1 MPASTDTFDWSSLIS
16 PAVGA
21 LGTIYAANNAANTQQ
36 SIANQSTLAGQQ
48 AAQLAQFR
56 PIGVTSRFG
65 QSGFQYDPSGQLT
78 GAGYQVAPD
87 IAAQREALLGM
98 SGGALTQAQAAQGYQ
113 PQLAQGAQGLFNLGQ
128 QYIAQSPQA
137 AATDWMANQN
147 ALLRPGQEQA
157 YAQTQQGLFNSGRG
171 GLSVAQGGNLGA
183 ANPEQQAYYNALA
196 QQQAGLAAQAQQQGQ
211 QQATFGAGLMGA
223 GTGLLSG
230 GYNLQNTALTPY
242 TNYLAGAQ
250 TLEGLGQQAL
260 TQGASLGSSQATAG
274 ANAGNALL
282 SGVRNAQGPLTTGAA
297 GTTAATTGAIAG
309 LTDPIAALIASL
321 TRPATN
327 TGTTLTQQQ
336 YANISG
342 Y

>member
-1 MPASTDTFDWSSLIS
+1 MAEFDWTSLLA
-16 PAVGA
+16 PTVGA
-21 LGTIYAANNAANTQQ
+21 LGTAYAANNAASAQQ
-36 SIANQSTLAGQQ
+36 NIANQSTAAAQQ
-48 AAQLAQFR
+48 AAQMAQFR
-56 PIGVTSRFG
+56 PVGVTSRFG
-65 QSGFQYDPSGQLT
+65 QSGFQYDPSGQLI

-98 SGGALTQAQAAQGYQ
+98 SGNALTQAQAAQGYQ

-128 QYIAQSPQA
+128 QYIAQSPDA
-137 AATDWMANQN
+137 AAADWMAKQN
-147 ALLRPGQEQA
+147 ALLKPGQDQA
-157 YAQTQQGLFNSGRG
+157 YAQTQQSLFNSGRG

-211 QQATFGAGLMGA
+211 AQTTYGAGLLGA

-242 TNYLAGAQ
+242 TNYLSGAQ

-260 TQGASLGSSQATAG
+260 TQGTALGSSQAAAG
-274 ANAGNALL
+274 ANAGTSLL
-282 SGVRNAQGPLTTGAA
+282 NGARLAQAPLTTAAA
-297 GTTAATTGAIAG
+297 GTTAATTGAVAG

-321 TRPATN
+321 TKPAQN
-327 TGTTLTQQQ
+327 TGTNLTQQQ

>member
-1 MPASTDTFDWSSLIS
+1 MAEFDWTTLIG
-16 PAVGA
+16 PAVQGA
-21 LGTIYAANNAANTQQ
+21 AGLYG
-36 SIANQSTLAGQQ
+36 ANQSANASQALGAQ
-48 AAQLAQFR
+48 AAQAAQFR

-65 QSGFQYDPSGQLT
+65 TSGFQYSPEGQLT

-128 QYIAQSPQA
+128 QYIAQSPDA
-137 AATDWMANQN
+137 AAADWMAKQN

-157 YAQTQQGLFNSGRG
+157 YAQTQQSLFNSGRG

-211 QQATFGAGLMGA
+211 AQTTYGAGLLNT

-230 GYNLQNTALTPY
+230 GYNLQNAALTPY

-250 TLEGLGQQAL
+250 NIENLGQNAL
-260 TQGASLGSSQATAG
+260 TQGMGLGSAQQAGQLAGADYGYYGNKAANTTSATAQ
-274 ANAGNALL
+274 AAALK
-282 SGVRNAQGPLTTGAA
+282 
-297 GTTAATTGAIAG
+297 G

-321 TRPATN
+321 TK
-327 TGTTLTQQQ
+327 
-336 YANISG
+336 
-342 Y
+342 